1 MSPRTNASR
10 RPATA
15 AQRAESASQRA
26 GSTPQRASRRP
37 ADAAPAPLVTPDG
50 RYLIVRGRLWRRANP
65 ALPEDA
71 RERLVAELMAAR
83 REVGR
88 ALRADD
94 ERALREARRRVHAA
108 KIALGERGPP
118 WWADGAPDE
127 NRRLVASTAY
137 ARWYDELRKGEA
149 PVR

>member
-1 MSPRTNASR
+1 MSPRTTGAQ

-15 AQRAESASQRA
+15 SPRAGGASQ
-26 GSTPQRASRRP
+26 GS
-37 ADAAPAPLVTPDG
+37 LVTPDG

-71 RERLVAELMAAR
+71 RRRLVSELMAAR

-88 ALRADD
+88 ALRAGDAG
-94 ERALREARRRVHAA
+94 ALRAARRRVNEA

-118 WWADGAPDE
+118 WWSDGAPDE
-127 NRRLVASTAY
+127 NRRLVASTSY
-137 ARWYDELRKGEA
+137 ARWYDALCGEEGLA
-149 PVR
+149 R

>member
-1 MSPRTNASR
+1 M
-10 RPATA
+10 
-15 AQRAESASQRA
+15 
-26 GSTPQRASRRP
+26 
-37 ADAAPAPLVTPDG
+37 TPDG

-88 ALRADD
+88 ALRAGD
-94 ERALREARRRVHAA
+94 ERALQEARRRVHAA

-118 WWADGAPDE
+118 WWTDGAPDE

-137 ARWYDELRKGEA
+137 ARWYDALRKDEA

>member
-1 MSPRTNASR
+1 M
-10 RPATA
+10 
-15 AQRAESASQRA
+15 
-26 GSTPQRASRRP
+26 
-37 ADAAPAPLVTPDG
+37 TPDG
-50 RYLIVRGRLWRRANP
+50 RYLIVRGRLWRRTNP
-65 ALPEDA
+65 ALPEDV

-88 ALRADD
+88 ALRAGD

-118 WWADGAPDE
+118 WWTDGAPDE